1 MSTMRKRPKLKRLQI
16 IEAVVMDFDGVHTD
30 DLVYVNENG
39 TESVC
44 CSRSDGMGLAA
55 LREFGFRLLIISKET
70 NPVVSMRGKKLSIE
84 VIQNCDNK
92 IDELKA
98 WMLRNSIESSRCLY
112 IGNDINDIEC
122 LQYVGV
128 AVAPADAHPSVWKS
142 IDWQLKNNGGRGAL
156 RELSDE
162 LIRVKGKK

>member
-1 MSTMRKRPKLKRLQI
+1 MRKKPRLKSLQT

-30 DLVYVNENG
+30 DLVYVSENG

-55 LREFGFRLLIISKET
+55 LRESGFQLLIISKEI
-70 NPVVSMRGKKLSIE
+70 NPVVSMRGKKLSVE

-98 WMLRNSIESSRCLY
+98 WLQKHDVDSSRCLY

-122 LQYVGV
+122 LQYVGI
-128 AVAPADAHPSVWKS
+128 AAAPADAHSSVRKS
-142 IDWQLKNNGGRGAL
+142 IAWQLKNKGGRGAL